1 MIHPSDPR
9 LASADDAS
17 YSQMRLEAVVPY
29 EVAESIMDYLQT
41 VSREH
46 RLTAC
51 LETVEVLKHDGF

>member
-1 MIHPSDPR
+1 
-9 LASADDAS
+9 
-17 YSQMRLEAVVPY
+17 MRLEAVVPY